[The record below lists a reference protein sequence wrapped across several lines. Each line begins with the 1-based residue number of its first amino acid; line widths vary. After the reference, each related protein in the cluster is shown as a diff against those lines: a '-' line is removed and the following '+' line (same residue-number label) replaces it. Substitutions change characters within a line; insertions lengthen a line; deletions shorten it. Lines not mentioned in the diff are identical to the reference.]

1 MPARNVYTCT
11 YVYAYR
17 SFFDPFFFV
26 SSKMRQRFF
35 PPSKLSFLPPF
46 LLSFPR
52 SRKFYSPLAPEIV
65 SVRTALNERRLF
77 IELCPFRSDACKH
90 GWNEWKQKAR
100 ESRDSTRSRI
110 SLPLSLSLRHACAS
124 DCGIRR
130 GDGARYCLCLRSK
143 LQ

>member
-90 GWNEWKQKAR
+90 EWRGNKR
-100 ESRDSTRSRI
+100 RGNRGILRVHESPS
-110 SLPLSLSLRHACAS
+110 LSLSLS
-124 DCGIRR
+124 DTRVRAIAESGEETALATVCV
-130 GDGARYCLCLRSK
+130 
-143 LQ
+143 